1 MFPAT
6 AGEEPLMQV
15 ACFRRY
21 SFFVLAFLS
30 VFVFPVQTSAEALDR
45 ETLRKLSAQAP
56 GLNEVVLEKAL
67 QASRCAVSHG
77 ISLPERLA
85 VIDFSLPSASQRL
98 WIFDLKQHQLLLR
111 DLVAHGKNS
120 GMTNPSVFSNIEG
133 SYQSSIG
140 LFRAQESYR
149 GKHGYSLRLD
159 GLEPGINDLA
169 RQRAIVIHGAD
180 YVNEDW
186 VRDYG
191 RIGRSHGCPA
201 VDRDVIRQVV
211 DNLKGG
217 QLVFKYY
224 PDEHWLQ
231 SSGLLNCE
239 TGQVADNIALAG
251 SSS

>member
-1 MFPAT
+1 MPVTCYKRHLVFS
-6 AGEEPLMQV
+6 L
-15 ACFRRY
+15 C
-21 SFFVLAFLS
+21 LLS
-30 VFVFPVQTSAEALDR
+30 VSLVSTHSMADGFDSVMYE
-45 ETLRKLSAQAP
+45 KLSVQAP
-56 GLNEVVLEKAL
+56 ELNATVLRKAL
-67 QASRCAVSHG
+67 QASRCAVSNG
-77 ISLPERLA
+77 IRVPDRLA
-85 VIDFSLPSASQRL
+85 VIDFSLPSARQRL
-98 WIFDLKQHQLLLR
+98 WIFDLTEHRLLLR

-120 GMTNPSVFSNIEG
+120 GMTSPSEFSNIEG
-133 SYQSSIG
+133 SHQSSLG

-180 YVNEDW
+180 YVNADW

-201 VDRDVIRQVV
+201 VGREIISQVV

-224 PDEHWLQ
+224 PDQHWLQ
-231 SSGLLNCE
+231 SSTLLNCE
-239 TGQVADNIALAG
+239 SGRVVDTDAADG
-251 SSS
+251 SNS

>member
-1 MFPAT
+1 MPVT
-6 AGEEPLMQV
+6 CHE
-15 ACFRRY
+15 RY
-21 SFFVLAFLS
+21 FVLILCLLS
-30 VFVFPVQTSAEALDR
+30 ALLMPAHSMANDFDSVMY
-45 ETLRKLSAQAP
+45 EKLSLQAP
-56 GLNEVVLEKAL
+56 ELNPMVLRKAL
-67 QASRCAVSHG
+67 QASQCAVSNG
-77 ISLPERLA
+77 IRAPERLA
-85 VIDFSLPSASQRL
+85 VIDFSLPSARPRL
-98 WIFDLKQHQLLLR
+98 WIFDLTEHRLLLQ

-120 GMTNPSVFSNIEG
+120 GMASPSEFSNVEG
-133 SYQSSIG
+133 SHQSSLG

-201 VDRDVIRQVV
+201 VGREIISQVV

-224 PDEHWLQ
+224 PDQHWLQ
-231 SSGLLNCE
+231 SSTLLNCE
-239 TGQVADNIALAG
+239 TGRVADTVAAG
-251 SSS
+251 GSNS

>member
-1 MFPAT
+1 MRYACLARHLVFAVSLLPALLLP
-6 AGEEPLMQV
+6 AHG
-15 ACFRRY
+15 
-21 SFFVLAFLS
+21 LANDFGRT
-30 VFVFPVQTSAEALDR
+30 VFE
-45 ETLRKLSAQAP
+45 KLSAQAP
-56 GLNEVVLEKAL
+56 ELDEMVLERAL
-67 QASRCAVSHG
+67 QASRCAVNNG
-77 ISLPERLA
+77 VRVPERLA
-85 VIDFSLPSASQRL
+85 VIDFSLPSAQQRL
-98 WIFDLKQHQLLLR
+98 WIFDLNEQRLLLR

-120 GMTNPSVFSNIEG
+120 GMTSPHAFSNIEG

-180 YVNEDW
+180 YVNEGW
-186 VRDYG
+186 VRKYG

-201 VDRDVIRQVV
+201 VGRDVIRQVV

-231 SSGLLNCE
+231 SSGLLNCD
-239 TGQVADNIALAG
+239 TSQVADAAAEG
-251 SSS
+251 KSRS